1 MTDPFADA
9 RPDRPRS
16 STRPATTTT
25 SSRSA
30 RPGPT
35 RRQHTVTQA
44 EIDAGGNC
52 DADDPADELRSLCNI
67 ATADSDQTEADT
79 DDAVVPVSQ
88 IAVAEHRQG
97 GVTEQTRSMRPA
109 T

>member
-1 MTDPFADA
+1 M
-9 RPDRPRS
+9 
-16 STRPATTTT
+16 TTT

-44 EIDAGGNC
+44 EIDAGGNG
-52 DADDPADELRSLCNI
+52 DTDDPADELFDSLCNI
-67 ATADSDQTEADT
+67 ATADSDQTEEDT

-88 IAVAEHRQG
+88 SR
-97 GVTEQTRSMRPA
+97 R
-109 T
+109 